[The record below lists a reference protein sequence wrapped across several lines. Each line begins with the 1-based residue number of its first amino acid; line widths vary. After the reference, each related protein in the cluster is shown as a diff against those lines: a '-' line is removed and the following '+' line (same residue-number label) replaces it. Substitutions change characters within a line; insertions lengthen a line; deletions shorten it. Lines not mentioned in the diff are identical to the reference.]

1 MPKHV
6 LCADDSVTMQKVV
19 AITFATTEYQVT
31 QARSADE
38 ALALARNH
46 KPDLVLADASM
57 PGRSGY
63 DLCQV
68 MKTDPGLRNVPVVI
82 LCGNS
87 SPYDD
92 VRGRSLGADS
102 FLARPGATRTFLAK
116 VAEIVTRAAMQGAAQ
131 PGPRA
136 ASMPPAPAPAPPGPH
151 VVTRPSS
158 LPPVPVK
165 PPAQPVHPA
174 TGPQN

>member
-1 MPKHV
+1 MPKYV

-19 AITFATTEYQVT
+19 AITFANSEFAVMP
-31 QARSADE
+31 AKNADE

-63 DLCQV
+63 DLCQSL
-68 MKTDPGLRNVPVVI
+68 KADPNTRNIPVVI

-92 VRGRSLGADS
+92 VKGRQVGADS
-102 FLARPGATRTFLAK
+102 FLVKPWDTTLFLDK
-116 VAEIVTRAAMQGAAQ
+116 LAEIMGRAQSHGVAA
-131 PGPRA
+131 
-136 ASMPPAPAPAPPGPH
+136 
-151 VVTRPSS
+151 
-158 LPPVPVK
+158 
-165 PPAQPVHPA
+165 
-174 TGPQN
+174 